1 MEAPLRAFLDEKRIK
16 KGEPFTH
23 TTKTPSGSYYI
34 GEDDWETFITI
45 YCNSI
50 RKGARP
56 TVTEKPGGY
65 GPLRV
70 DFDFR
75 STLDTGLT
83 RQYTSDILK
92 SIVKMYQDEIKAAV
106 QPESFDEKLLICIV
120 LEKKKPRVEEG
131 KVKDGFHLHFPN
143 FSCEGWFQ
151 DEYLRTKINK
161 LMIDSN
167 IWDKKSFIEPVEK
180 FIDTGMAKKVWLMYG
195 SSKIQGGE
203 PFLVTKVFNSKLEQ
217 ITLLE
222 VFQEKMKGRKSAVEY
237 YLPRF
242 LSLRGFNSAVPLKA
256 DIESRRA
263 AYTGRRPRK
272 NAVPKKRSMEDVLAD
287 IKTIKD
293 GEIMSM
299 LSDDRADDFNSWM
312 DIGWTLFNIGQGC
325 DEALELWIEFS
336 KRSSKFVEG
345 GCEDQWAKMEIR
357 DKSIGSLLAVAKID
371 SPDRFKEWK
380 DTNVKTFLYK
390 SLYEDKPNE
399 WDVAEV
405 FYKLYKDRFVCA
417 DAKKDLWFEFKDHRW
432 QQMGNGIAL
441 KRLLATEVVDL
452 YWGLKSDIGDQ
463 QRNAEESTRMKLEKQ
478 AGKCLKIITALKS
491 VVFQNH
497 VIKML
502 EVRFDDPAF
511 IKKMDENKLL
521 WVCDNGVLDL
531 ELGLFREGRPDDY
544 MSFSCNVSYH
554 KYEKT
559 DDEYIELKEY
569 FRKVFVN
576 KPRRSY
582 FKDTACAAME
592 GGNVNKTFVIGTGG
606 GDNAKTVTYSLL
618 EKTFGD
624 YCIKFPRELLVIGK
638 SNSSGSARP
647 ELSRVRGRRLAIAQE
662 LAKTETLNIGVLKE
676 LTGNDSF
683 FSRGLYEKGTE
694 IKPMFTLFM
703 ACLAGDTAISLPGG
717 FSMPLESLKT
727 NNKVLSWSASAKG
740 LIVTDQKNFL
750 NQGIKKCVKL
760 TLEDGRT
767 ITCTPDHRFLD
778 ASGKYIEAKDI
789 ELGKTEL
796 KMGVHQP
803 CYDLE
808 NENTTYEFFDYDL
821 GTLEGKL
828 KSMAFCR
835 LLGYGLADGSNNVVL
850 YMGHSLDSIQVVND
864 IEFLT
869 GKRPAISQNIS
880 CQQISIPSELVKRF
894 DKLSP
899 SQGRRVLSP
908 MVLPEFIFEEDCP
921 EFLIREVIAGLFG
934 GDGVVPCIQKNAG
947 YDSTSFSSFSLMAS
961 KINKHIP
968 SLVKQFQR
976 LADLIKRRFDID
988 TTVGKPLHYEE
999 GKSSV
1004 SLFISRGGL
1013 RPFIE
1018 KIGVRYCCHKAYR
1031 ITAILGYLKYKNSI
1045 EEQNER
1051 IISRTK
1057 ELVEIYERQNPSY
1070 KISQYDITGL
1080 TLIKTFE
1087 STQKAQHSTGVD
1099 HKLIL
1104 AACQRNDK
1112 PRAKPATSKGFSWY
1126 FLRDVEPTV
1135 EEEPGCKTI
1144 KEALEKAIG
1153 EEHIIFNRE
1162 KIVTYT
1168 QARHRILK
1176 GEKYTSQQFG
1186 DVVTFLE
1193 KTGLK
1198 KFCNRPKVEETD
1210 PRINYSV
1217 DVNAKS
1223 LPTYKLCV
1231 IGREDVGEHQVY
1243 DLTIKTPYSNF
1254 MANGVVS
1261 HNCNEPPQVPGHD
1274 DATWNR
1280 IRILDYES
1288 KFVKPQDLH
1297 KFPVPSSVQ
1306 EQFKMKR
1313 FKADPSFGRRLP
1325 DMAPVLLSML
1335 FDRYKKYKKRGLREP
1350 PEVQMATNTYR
1361 STNDVHLQFIED
1373 RIEIVQYPKD
1383 TPDKDKVFL
1392 RLPDLYSEFTSWYQE
1407 THSSYSKEKINKIS
1421 LMHEFNKRFTNA
1433 AKQGRTHGWYGY
1445 KIVDDEPDD
1454 EKQRKLR
1461 EMTIAVATAKAA
1473 SAKTGE
1479 SVAPKASGKS
1489 ATKVSKKV
1497 EISEDD
1503 VKEAVTKAVAKIP
1516 AKKINAKVP
1525 AKKIVA
1531 KKTVKI

>member
-1 MEAPLRAFLDEKRIK
+1 MEAPLRAFLDEHRIK

-34 GEDDWETFITI
+34 GEDDWESFITI

-83 RQYTSDILK
+83 RQYTPEILK
-92 SIVKMYQDEIKAAV
+92 SIVKMYQDEIRAAI
-106 QPESFDEKLLICIV
+106 QPESFDEKILTCIV

-143 FSCEGWFQ
+143 FPCEGWFQ

-161 LMIDSN
+161 LMIDAN

-203 PFLVTKVFNSKLEQ
+203 PFLVTKVFNGKLEQ

-222 VFQEKMKGRKSAVEY
+222 VFQEKMKERKSVVEY

-242 LSLRGFNSAVPLKA
+242 LSLRGFNTAVPLKSDVEA
-256 DIESRRA
+256 RRA
-263 AYTGRRPRK
+263 AYTGKRVRK
-272 NAVPKKRSMEDVLAD
+272 TAVPKKRSMEDVLAD

-293 GEIMSM
+293 GEIMNM

-405 FYKLYKDRFVCA
+405 FFKLYKDRFVCA

-491 VVFQNH
+491 VIFQNH

-502 EVRFDDPAF
+502 EVRFDDAVF
-511 IKKMDENKLL
+511 LKKMDENKLL
-521 WVCDNGVLDL
+521 WVCENGVLDL

-544 MSFSCNVSYH
+544 MSFSCNVAYQ
-554 KYEKT
+554 KFEKT
-559 DDEYIELKEY
+559 DDEFIELKEY

-703 ACLAGDTAISLPGG
+703 AC
-717 FSMPLESLKT
+717 
-727 NNKVLSWSASAKG
+727 
-740 LIVTDQKNFL
+740 
-750 NQGIKKCVKL
+750 
-760 TLEDGRT
+760 
-767 ITCTPDHRFLD
+767 
-778 ASGKYIEAKDI
+778 
-789 ELGKTEL
+789 
-796 KMGVHQP
+796 
-803 CYDLE
+803 
-808 NENTTYEFFDYDL
+808 
-821 GTLEGKL
+821 
-828 KSMAFCR
+828 
-835 LLGYGLADGSNNVVL
+835 
-850 YMGHSLDSIQVVND
+850 
-864 IEFLT
+864 
-869 GKRPAISQNIS
+869 
-880 CQQISIPSELVKRF
+880 
-894 DKLSP
+894 
-899 SQGRRVLSP
+899 
-908 MVLPEFIFEEDCP
+908 
-921 EFLIREVIAGLFG
+921 
-934 GDGVVPCIQKNAG
+934 
-947 YDSTSFSSFSLMAS
+947 
-961 KINKHIP
+961 
-968 SLVKQFQR
+968 
-976 LADLIKRRFDID
+976 
-988 TTVGKPLHYEE
+988 
-999 GKSSV
+999 
-1004 SLFISRGGL
+1004 
-1013 RPFIE
+1013 
-1018 KIGVRYCCHKAYR
+1018 
-1031 ITAILGYLKYKNSI
+1031 
-1045 EEQNER
+1045 
-1051 IISRTK
+1051 
-1057 ELVEIYERQNPSY
+1057 
-1070 KISQYDITGL
+1070 
-1080 TLIKTFE
+1080 
-1087 STQKAQHSTGVD
+1087 
-1099 HKLIL
+1099 
-1104 AACQRNDK
+1104 
-1112 PRAKPATSKGFSWY
+1112 
-1126 FLRDVEPTV
+1126 
-1135 EEEPGCKTI
+1135 
-1144 KEALEKAIG
+1144 
-1153 EEHIIFNRE
+1153 
-1162 KIVTYT
+1162 
-1168 QARHRILK
+1168 
-1176 GEKYTSQQFG
+1176 
-1186 DVVTFLE
+1186 
-1193 KTGLK
+1193 
-1198 KFCNRPKVEETD
+1198 
-1210 PRINYSV
+1210 
-1217 DVNAKS
+1217 
-1223 LPTYKLCV
+1223 
-1231 IGREDVGEHQVY
+1231 
-1243 DLTIKTPYSNF
+1243 
-1254 MANGVVS
+1254 
-1261 HNCNEPPQVPGHD
+1261 NEPPQVPGHD

-1373 RIEIVQYPKD
+1373 RIEIVQYAKD

-1407 THSSYSKEKINKIS
+1407 THSSYSKEKVNKIS

-1461 EMTIAVATAKAA
+1461 EMTIAVASAKAV
-1473 SAKTGE
+1473 SAKSGE
-1479 SVAPKASGKS
+1479 SVAPKAAGAK
-1489 ATKVSKKV
+1489 AKVTAKKV
-1497 EISEDD
+1497 EISEED

-1516 AKKINAKVP
+1516 AKKTKAP

-1531 KKTVKI
+1531 KKAVKI